1 MLLAVDIGN
10 TNIHI
15 GLFEDTKLRGQWRLS
30 TDGRRSPDEYRAL
43 LTVLAG
49 SEGIALTGAVTD
61 VAIGSVVPAL
71 TETWQR
77 LCRQWWGREALLM
90 DVSLDLGMEVR
101 VREPRRVGV
110 DRLLNALAAR
120 AQWGAPCIVLD
131 FGTATK
137 FDVVGPDGAFLGGA
151 IAPGLQTAAEAL
163 VRQTA
168 QLPRIPLVAPAGPIG
183 DDTVSAM
190 QAGIVLGYIDLVE
203 GLLRRIRA
211 ALARPAPVIATGG
224 LAGLWRDLTTVIDH
238 YEPTLTLQGLR
249 LVYERNGG
257 LIRSL

>member
-1 MLLAVDIGN
+1 MLLTVDIGN

-15 GLFEDTKLRGQWRLS
+15 GLFDKTTLQHEWRLS
-30 TDGRRSPDEYRAL
+30 TDVRRSPDEYRAL
-43 LTVLAG
+43 LTTLAG
-49 SEGIALTGAVTD
+49 AEGVPLSRAVTG

-77 LCRQWWGREALLM
+77 LCRRWWDCEALVM
-90 DVSLDLGMEVR
+90 DVGLDLGMAVR

-120 AQWGAPCIVLD
+120 AVWGAPCLVLD

-137 FDVVGPDGAFLGGA
+137 FDVVGPDGAFWGGA
-151 IAPGLQTAAEAL
+151 IAPGLQTAAESL
-163 VRQTA
+163 VRNTA

-190 QAGIVLGYIDLVE
+190 QAGIVLGYLDLVE
-203 GLLRRIRA
+203 GLVRRIRA
-211 ALARPAPVIATGG
+211 ALAAPAPVIATGG
-224 LAGLWRDLTTVIDH
+224 LAPLFQGMTPVIDH
-238 YEPTLTLQGLR
+238 YEPALTLQGLR
-249 LVYERNGG
+249 LVYERHGG
-257 LIRSL
+257 FVHSV